1 MGQPSNWRSPGYA
14 DDYAE
19 HDFADFAQEFLR
31 RNPEYQTDHAS
42 VVEKGDPARDGP
54 AGSAMASSAIADKWG
69 LLFRLRSP
77 GRPAHLS
84 RTLATRCG
92 ARGPHLDAGIVAAV
106 RSAALARPSPAPF
119 ALAAVA

>member
-31 RNPEYQTDHAS
+31 RNPEYISDHAQT
-42 VVEKGDPARDGP
+42 VEKGDPARDGP
-54 AGSAMASSAIADKWG
+54 EQSAAIADKWG

-77 GRPAHLS
+77 GRSAHLS
-84 RTLATRCG
+84 RTLAARFGT
-92 ARGPHLDAGIVAAV
+92 RGPDPHAGAFAAV
-106 RSAALARPSPAPF
+106 RSAALARPF
-119 ALAAVA
+119 AADFPLAAVA